1 MSLFAERVPPQ
12 NLEAEQSVLAAML
25 IEREAILRA
34 SEILTSEDFYR
45 DVHGA
50 IFVAMMALFERGE
63 PADLITVS
71 DELRVRGLL
80 DQIGGLTYL
89 AKLSNLLPSAANV
102 EYYARIVEEKAVLRR
117 LIRASTDIARK
128 GYDGGEDLDNLL
140 GEAERTIFDITQK
153 RTAKGYEHLKNA
165 LVTAYDHIEFLYN
178 HKGQTTGV
186 PTGFKPLDQMMSGL
200 QSSDLLILA
209 ARPSVGKTGFALN
222 IARNAAV
229 LSRVPVGIFS
239 LEMAKEQLALRLLS
253 AEAAVDGHRMR
264 TGHLAD
270 DDWMRLGQAL
280 GRLSEA
286 PIFID
291 DTPTIALMELRA
303 RARRLKTE
311 QRIGLIIIDYLQLMQ
326 AKGKSDNRQQE
337 VSEISRSLKALA
349 RELRVPVIA
358 LSQLSRAAEQRQD
371 KRPLLSDLRE
381 SGSIEQDADVVMFL
395 FREDYYDAETER
407 KNICEVI
414 IAKQRNGPTGSVDLY
429 FMREIQKFMA
439 VEPRRE

>member
-1 MSLFAERVPPQ
+1 LSLFAERVPPQ

-25 IEREAILRA
+25 IEREAIIRA

-45 DVHGA
+45 DAHGA
-50 IFVAMMALFERGE
+50 IFLAMMALFERGE
-63 PADLITVS
+63 PVDLITVS
-71 DELRVRGLL
+71 DELRGRGLL
-80 DQIGGLTYL
+80 DQTGGLTYL

-102 EYYARIVEEKAVLRR
+102 EYYAKIVEEKAVLRR

-128 GYDGGEDLDNLL
+128 GYDGGDDLDDLL

-165 LVTAYDHIEFLYN
+165 LVTAYDHIEFLYT

-186 PTGFKPLDQMMSGL
+186 PTGFRPLDQMMSGL
-200 QSSDLLILA
+200 QPSDLLILA

-229 LSRVPVGIFS
+229 LSRVPVAFFS

-291 DTPTIALMELRA
+291 DTPNIALMELRA

-311 QRIGLIIIDYLQLMQ
+311 QRIRLIVIDYLQLMQ
-326 AKGKSDNRQQE
+326 AKSKSDNRQQE

-414 IAKQRNGPTGSVDLY
+414 IAKHRNGPTGSVDLY
-429 FMREIQKFMA
+429 FMKEIQKFMA

>member
-45 DVHGA
+45 DAHGA
-50 IFVAMMALFERGE
+50 IFQTMMALFERGE
-63 PADLITVS
+63 PVDLITVS

-102 EYYARIVEEKAVLRR
+102 EYYARIVEEKSVLRR
-117 LIRASTDIARK
+117 LIRASTEIARK
-128 GYDGGEDLDNLL
+128 SYDGGDELDDLLS
-140 GEAERTIFDITQK
+140 EAERTIFEITQK
-153 RTAKGYEHLKNA
+153 RTARGYEHLKNA
-165 LVTAYDHIEFLYN
+165 LVSAYDHIEFLYT

-186 PTGFKPLDQMMSGL
+186 PTGFKALDQMMSGL
-200 QSSDLLILA
+200 QPSDLIILA

-229 LSRVPVGIFS
+229 HARVPVAVFS

-270 DDWMRLGQAL
+270 EDWMRLGQAL

-291 DTPTIALMELRA
+291 DTPNIALMELRA

-326 AKGKSDNRQQE
+326 AKSKSDNRQQE

-429 FMREIQKFMA
+429 FMKEIQKFMS
-439 VEPRRE
+439 VDPRRE